1 MECEICNQ
9 KYEQAKMVVPKV
21 IKSCPHSYCQACLLK
36 IKETEGKA
44 CCPICVAES
53 SRIVDPEDMPNNE
66 QLIKAMEYNEAQKK
80 AMEIL

>member
-53 SRIVDPEDMPNNE
+53 
-66 QLIKAMEYNEAQKK
+66 
-80 AMEIL
+80 